1 MCNQLHRLVKRRK
14 WMMKGVILSCSSVGA
29 RVMLARTPPQS
40 LAGMT
45 PPTPTFRSPFH
56 RAQENHSCSL
66 LTLSVEGT
74 SRVSV
79 QDLTPPFWPK
89 CSEKKKP
96 SFRNSPSI
104 QQLKVTKYLEEHDP
118 ILLIYNL
125 AGPPVLR
132 INFDSNQLLSVRPNK
147 ATQFRI
153 I

>member
-1 MCNQLHRLVKRRK
+1 MLV
-14 WMMKGVILSCSSVGA
+14 CVGA

-79 QDLTPPFWPK
+79 HDLTPPFW
-89 CSEKKKP
+89 P